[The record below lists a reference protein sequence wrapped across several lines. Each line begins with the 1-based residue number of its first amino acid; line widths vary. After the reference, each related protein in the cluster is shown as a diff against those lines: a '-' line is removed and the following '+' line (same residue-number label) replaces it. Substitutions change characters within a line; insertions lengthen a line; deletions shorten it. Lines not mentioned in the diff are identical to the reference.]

1 MRRRGS
7 STGFLPAQ
15 REGHD
20 AERPLQQHREG
31 HPPSKRIRRTAPK
44 SPGPRSPHPLRKREV
59 SNRFRIW
66 VAPRSRYALVP
77 KRRDGSIF
85 LWICKANLHA
95 PVVGGDAGHSRSR
108 RRSVTDVGLPL
119 AGTHRPGRMDCFFGN
134 LRQIRSCPAGRQ
146 SRRPLQR
153 PALSPVGAD
162 DSVRPQDAPLF
173 TEIFGEIATSRR
185 ADVGIA
191 PYGTPANPYFPASFE
206 RKVFLQ
212 QILNRS
218 YSQIWCT
225 VTGGA
230 YHSARRGSMCVR
242 NVCKSDSCLN
252 RTAECTKRVQ
262 ALFSSLSFLLR
273 EKR

>member
-7 STGFLPAQ
+7 STGLLPAQ

-77 KRRDGSIF
+77 KQWDGSIF
-85 LWICKANLHA
+85 LWICKANLHV

-119 AGTHRPGRMDCFFGN
+119 AGTHRPGRLHRV
-134 LRQIRSCPAGRQ
+134 LRKSSANSYCHTG
-146 SRRPLQR
+146 
-153 PALSPVGAD
+153 
-162 DSVRPQDAPLF
+162 F
-173 TEIFGEIATSRR
+173 ERR
-185 ADVGIA
+185 ALLPQLFKRNCSRIWLYHNRRRA
-191 PYGTPANPYFPASFE
+191 P
-206 RKVFLQ
+206 
-212 QILNRS
+212 
-218 YSQIWCT
+218 
-225 VTGGA
+225 
-230 YHSARRGSMCVR
+230 
-242 NVCKSDSCLN
+242 
-252 RTAECTKRVQ
+252 
-262 ALFSSLSFLLR
+262 
-273 EKR
+273 